1 MNINQNYIEAVKT
14 IKEAILRSQYRAA
27 ASEQG
32 TAISLLRHRTG
43 YVSEKFPYRLFGERC
58 N

>member
-1 MNINQNYIEAVKT
+1 MDINQNYREAVKS

-27 ASEQG
+27 ASVNKEQP
-32 TAISLLRHRTG
+32 ISLLRHRTLCVG
-43 YVSEKFPYRLFGERC
+43 KFPYWLLGKRC

>member
-1 MNINQNYIEAVKT
+1 MDINQSYREAVKT

-27 ASEQG
+27 VSVQG
-32 TAISLLRHRTG
+32 TAISLLRHRTLCVG
-43 YVSEKFPYRLFGERC
+43 KFSYRLLGEGC